1 MIKLL
6 RLYGGKDMLL
16 MVIEKLKNFR
26 FTVPSLVLLVLASY
40 RTFTS
45 GDSIQLVGV
54 CAAIVPFICQFK
66 NFPTN
71 KDVPVIKDV
80 ISSYILNL
88 ILMVLYLAWVL
99 LLTWM
104 GKTFN
109 PNYIPNPHFT
119 EMLFIAVAADVV
131 FISSVIPVCRELK
144 PMQRMIPGLIMTNA
158 LLFFMMMASSFVNTT
173 TLTNIPVIAMGFC
186 GLVMVLTFSMIF
198 AGYAERKK
206 K

>member
-1 MIKLL
+1 MH
-6 RLYGGKDMLL
+6 GGKDMLPL
-16 MVIEKLKNFR
+16 VIEKLKKFR

-71 KDVPVIKDV
+71 KDVPAIKDV

-88 ILMVLYLAWVL
+88 ILMVLYLGWVL
-99 LLTWM
+99 LLTWASQ
-104 GKTFN
+104 TFN
-109 PNYIPNPHFT
+109 PDYISNPHFT
-119 EMLFIAVAADVV
+119 EMLFIAIAADVV
-131 FISSVIPVCRELK
+131 FISSVIPVCRDLK
-144 PMQRMIPGLIMTNA
+144 PMQRMIPGLVLTNA
-158 LLFFMMMASSFVNTT
+158 LLFFMMMASSFVKAT

-186 GLVMVLTFSMIF
+186 ILVIVLACSMIF
-198 AGYAERKK
+198 AGYAQRKAK
-206 K
+206 